1 MTLSLKP
8 ARKLP
13 LLSLLTLALAA
24 CMVSAAAAAAAP
36 SAALAPAS
44 AAHAVHASEVDSYG
58 ALSVLPP
65 ELAVRRMLEAMP
77 QLRSGVIGIDLAR
90 TGKTRLAAGHYEW
103 TAKVAGNRRT
113 EQSGASFNEQELT
126 LERPVR
132 WFGKAG
138 KDGAIGDKGIFVA
151 EASHADAWHEAG
163 RALMTDWFGVLREMA
178 ATRRLA
184 EQQGVAEQMR
194 AIAEKRV
201 KAGDAAQLELLQA
214 DTESRRVAALLQQ
227 AQQRQEQT
235 LQMLSAQYP
244 GLPQPDAAHLPAPQL
259 SAHPAAFW
267 LDKITSDNHELELA
281 QADADLF
288 ALQASRVAADK
299 MPDPTI
305 GFRAGRERDG
315 QERIFGISLSIPLP
329 GAARSTDSNSAALK
343 ANLAQ
348 ERLSMARIKVMAGA
362 ARVISDG
369 ERSHAIWQT
378 MQQIG
383 LQSAQQ
389 ATTMMSAYRLGEA
402 TLSDALTTR
411 RLALDAALAAESAQI
426 DALAANARLHL
437 DAHMIWAFD

>member
-1 MTLSLKP
+1 MTFALIPSFKP
-8 ARKLP
+8 GFKP
-13 LLSLLTLALAA
+13 ICTLLIAA
-24 CMVSAAAAAAAP
+24 VAVACAAAQGATQAP
-36 SAALAPAS
+36 QV
-44 AAHAVHASEVDSYG
+44 VHATELASYG

-77 QLRSGVIGIDLAR
+77 QLRSSVIGIDLAR
-90 TGKTRLAAGHYEW
+90 TGKTRLDAGHYEW
-103 TAKVAGNRRT
+103 SAKAATSRRT

-138 KDGAIGDKGIFVA
+138 KDGAIGDKSIFVA

-163 RALMTDWFGVLREMA
+163 RALMTDWFGVLREMS

-184 EQQGVAEQMR
+184 EQQGVADQLR
-194 AIAEKRV
+194 TIAEKRV

-214 DTESRRVAALLQQ
+214 DTESRRVAALLLQ

-235 LQMLSAQYP
+235 LQMLGAQYP
-244 GLPQPDAAHLPAPQL
+244 GLPQPDAAHLPEPQP

-281 QADADLF
+281 QADADLV
-288 ALQASRVAADK
+288 ALQASRIASDK

-329 GAARSTDSNSAALK
+329 GAARSADSSSAALK
-343 ANLAQ
+343 SNLAQ
-348 ERLSMARIKVMAGA
+348 ERLALARIKVMSGA
-362 ARVISDG
+362 ARVISDS
-369 ERSHAIWQT
+369 ERSQAIWQT
-378 MQQIG
+378 MQQIR

-402 TLSDALTTR
+402 TLSDALNTR

-426 DALAANARLHL
+426 DALAAHARLHL